1 MAGIAFNA
9 QKPWNDYAS
18 YLRKRFGARVQKISV
33 DAGFT
38 CPNRDGTLS
47 FSGCVY
53 CNNKTFNPFY
63 CSPNKSITQQL
74 AEGIAFF
81 GAKYKTQK
89 YLAYFQAY
97 SNTYNSTEHC
107 MALYEEALSV
117 DGVIGLVIATR
128 PDCVSDELL
137 NEIAHIAQRKY
148 VVIEYGAE
156 STLNTTLELI
166 NRCHTYE
173 QTIDAVIRTHRNGIY
188 TGLHLIMGL
197 PGESIADMLGHAEA
211 VSELPLHTV
220 KLHQLQIIRGTK
232 AEDIYRENP
241 NLFTL
246 FGVDEYVRLVAR
258 FLARLHPGIM
268 PDRFSGESPRE
279 LLLAPDWQGLKNF
292 ELLHRIEKYM
302 NANDLK
308 QACSFKKKY

>member
-1 MAGIAFNA
+1 MAGIAANA

-47 FSGCVY
+47 LSGCVY
-53 CNNKTFNPFY
+53 CSNKTFNPFY

-128 PDCVSDELL
+128 PDCISNELL
-137 NEIAHIAQRKY
+137 TEIASIAKHKY
-148 VVIEYGAE
+148 VLIEYGAE
-156 STLNTTLELI
+156 STLNATLENI
-166 NRCHTYE
+166 NRCHSWQ
-173 QTIDAVIRTHRNGIY
+173 QTLDAVMRTHYAGIY
-188 TGLHLIMGL
+188 AGLHLIMGL
-197 PGESIADMLGHAEA
+197 PGESIADMLGHAKA
-211 VSELPLHTV
+211 VSELPLHTI

-232 AEDIYRENP
+232 AEEIYSENP
-241 NLFTL
+241 NRFSLFS
-246 FGVDEYVRLVAR
+246 VDEYVKLVAR
-258 FLARLHPGIM
+258 FLTLLHPGIM
-268 PDRFSGESPRE
+268 PDRFSGESPRNM
-279 LLLAPDWQGLKNF
+279 LLAPDWQGLKNF
-292 ELLHRIEKYM
+292 ELLHKIELYLRK
-302 NANDLK
+302 NHWVQGCDF
-308 QACSFKKKY
+308 CFK